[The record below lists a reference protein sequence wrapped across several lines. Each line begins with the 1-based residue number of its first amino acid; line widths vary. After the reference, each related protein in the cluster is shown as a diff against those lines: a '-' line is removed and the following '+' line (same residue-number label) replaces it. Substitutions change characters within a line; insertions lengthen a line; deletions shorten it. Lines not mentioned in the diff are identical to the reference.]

1 MRRAPEGKPVHSS
14 DSGNTASN
22 SVAAPP
28 PRKLHGLAYGLERIG
43 LIPLRAPAV
52 SAIILA
58 VLCIIAVFGLERIKV
73 DDSLSQLFRSDTKEF
88 RQYEEVTKRFPSS
101 EFDVLVVVE
110 GKNLMARDSIEKLRD
125 LVTDLQL
132 VDSVR
137 GLISLFS
144 ARQPPDAGRLPA
156 PVFPET
162 LPEGPEY
169 DALVQKVLSNEI
181 IRGKLL
187 SEDGTLA
194 LVVLSLDPKIVGG
207 KGLKTTVGEIRKVMQ
222 EDLGSTGL
230 TVQLA
235 GVPTMQL
242 EIRNAVERDTLL
254 YNTIGFAA
262 GCLIAILFFRRISF
276 MIISTLR

>member
-1 MRRAPEGKPVHSS
+1 MRCAPEGKPVPPS
-14 DSGNTASN
+14 DSSKTEASDGA
-22 SVAAPP
+22 SVPP

-43 LIPLRAPAV
+43 LIPLRAPVV

-58 VLCIIAVFGLERIKV
+58 VLCVIAAFGIERIKV

-110 GKNLMARDSIEKLRD
+110 GKNLMARESIEKLRD

-144 ARQPPDAGRLPA
+144 ARQPPETGKLPA

-162 LPEGPEY
+162 LPAGPEY

-187 SEDGTLA
+187 AEDGTLA

-235 GVPTMQL
+235 GVPLPSAMPH
-242 EIRNAVERDTLL
+242 A
-254 YNTIGFAA
+254 
-262 GCLIAILFFRRISF
+262 
-276 MIISTLR
+276 MIT

>member
-1 MRRAPEGKPVHSS
+1 MPPS
-14 DSGNTASN
+14 DSSNTEASDGA
-22 SVAAPP
+22 SAPP
-28 PRKLHGLAYGLERIG
+28 PRKLHDLAYGLERIG
-43 LIPLRAPAV
+43 LIPLRAPVV

-58 VLCIIAVFGLERIKV
+58 LLCVIAAFGIERIKV

-110 GKNLMARDSIEKLRD
+110 GKNLMARESIEKLRD

-144 ARQPPDAGRLPA
+144 ARQPPEEGKLPA

-162 LPEGPEY
+162 LPTGPEY

-222 EDLGSTGL
+222 EDLGVDRAYGAVGRRADHAARDPQRRRARYAALQHHRLRRGL
-230 TVQLA
+230 
-235 GVPTMQL
+235 PD
-242 EIRNAVERDTLL
+242 RDRCSS
-254 YNTIGFAA
+254 AA
-262 GCLIAILFFRRISF
+262 FRS
-276 MIISTLR
+276 